1 LYLVT
6 IKTDGVEYLINE
18 LSTRTENRIE
28 GTIRQG
34 INTIDSF
41 EFTIYPNNIG
51 YNQIIPYRT
60 YITVLNSKTNEYE
73 FRGRVILQ
81 TSSLESSGLICKN
94 FVCESELGYL
104 YDSVQLYGE
113 YHNVTVSSFLE
124 LLLKQHNSLVES
136 DKQFFLGIVEDLD
149 KNDSLYRYLS
159 YDTTW
164 GNIKSDLLDKLGGEL
179 QVRHEN
185 GKMYLDYLHQIG
197 KLSKTEITLGH
208 NMQSLTENKEYSEC
222 YARVLPLG
230 AKLKTVNSE
239 GQEVETGHRMT
250 VEEVNNGAIYVE
262 DTELITDFGEKTC
275 VKIWEDVTNPTNL
288 LKKAQDFLIGQKIQI
303 SNEINAVDLSLIG
316 LDIESFKVGNS
327 YFVKNPLL
335 GIECIVRIISKN
347 FSIENP
353 QDASIT
359 LGDFEQDLENHNL
372 SEKKQIMQE
381 IEKTIERQSSFE
393 QSVDGFKIE
402 VQKSFDEQYEYISS
416 IEVTAEEMDIKF
428 TEEIEGLQSEIK
440 VTAEEISSKVGND
453 ELQTVV
459 TQNATSWGLS
469 IDGKLSGTN
478 YTFDGTNF
486 TIGNSN
492 GDTTACHAPSY
503 SKWNHSDGSYTQADA
518 NGLKRYTS
526 DSNRFYFYYTY
537 TGEVIMG
544 SWDEV
549 TIPLPSEISGKGTDY
564 GVMVTCRSYTFGDD
578 WANIATQQL
587 CLYVESKTAT
597 SFILKTFKTG
607 LNVVDYTQKIDGTM
621 AIQYTILA

>member
-1 LYLVT
+1 MYLVT

-60 YITVLNSKTNEYE
+60 YVTVLNSKTNEYE

-136 DKQFFLGIVEDLD
+136 DKQFFLGTVEDLD

-164 GNIKSDLLDKLGGEL
+164 KNIKSDLLDKLGGEL
-179 QVRHEN
+179 QVRHES

-197 KLSKTEITLGH
+197 KLSKTEITLGR

-222 YARVLPLG
+222 YTRVLPLG
-230 AKLKTVNSE
+230 VKLKTVNSE

-262 DTELITDFGEKTC
+262 DTKLITDFGEKTC

-316 LDIESFKVGNS
+316 LDIETFKVGNS

-335 GIECIVRIISKN
+335 GIECIVRIISKS

-359 LGDFEQDLENHNL
+359 FGDFEQDLENHNL

-381 IEKTIERQSSFE
+381 IEKTIKKQVTFE
-393 QSVDGFKIE
+393 QTVDGFKFE
-402 VQKSFDEQYEYISS
+402 VEKTLEGQMEHIAQLELTSEQLDSKISDN
-416 IEVTAEEMDIKF
+416 VNN
-428 TEEIEGLQSEIK
+428 LQSQITQNANEITTK
-440 VTAEEISSKVGND
+440 VSSGD
-453 ELQTVV
+453 IGTIV

-469 IDGKLSGTN
+469 IDGKLNGTN
-478 YTFDGTNF
+478 YTFDGDNF
-486 TIGNSN
+486 TIGSN
-492 GDTTACHAPSY
+492 DGNTTTYHSSNR
-503 SKWNHSDGSYTQADA
+503 SKWVHSDGSYTQIDA
-518 NGLKRYTS
+518 NGLKRYSS
-526 DSNRFYFYYTY
+526 DTNRNYFYYTY
-537 TGEVIMG
+537 VGEVVMN

-549 TIPLPSEISGKGTDY
+549 TIQLPTEISGKSENY
-564 GVMVTCRSYTFGDD
+564 SVSVACKSYNFGDD

-607 LNVVDYTQKIDGTM
+607 LNVVDYTQKIDGTIT
-621 AIQYTILA
+621 IQYTILA

>member
-1 LYLVT
+1 MYLVT
-6 IKTDGVEYLINE
+6 IKTNGVEYLINE
-18 LSTRTENRIE
+18 LSSRTENRIE

-60 YITVLNSKTNEYE
+60 YVTVLNSKTNEYE

-104 YDSVQLYGE
+104 CDSVQLYGE
-113 YHNVTVSSFLE
+113 YHNVTVSAFLE
-124 LLLKQHNSLVES
+124 LLLKQHNSLVEP
-136 DKQFFLGIVEDLD
+136 DKQFFLGTIEDLD

-164 GNIKSDLLDKLGGEL
+164 KNIKSDLLDKLGGEL
-179 QVRHEN
+179 QVRHES

-250 VEEVNNGAIYVE
+250 VEEVNNGAVYVE
-262 DTELITDFGEKTC
+262 DTELIADFGEKTC

-316 LDIESFKVGNS
+316 LDIESFKVGNL

-393 QSVDGFKIE
+393 QSVDGFKLE

-428 TEEIEGLQSEIK
+428 TEEIKGLQSEIK

-453 ELQTVV
+453 ELQTIV

-469 IDGKLSGTN
+469 IGGKLNGTN

-486 TIGNSN
+486 AIGDSNS
-492 GDTTACHAPSY
+492 DTTAYHAPSY
-503 SKWNHSDGSYTQADA
+503 SKWGHTDGSYTQVDA

-526 DSNRFYFYYTY
+526 NSNRFYFYYTY
-537 TGEVIMG
+537 TGEVIMD

-564 GVMVTCRSYTFGDD
+564 GVMVACRSYTFGDD

-597 SFILKTFKTG
+597 SFTLKTFKTG